1 MQKLISQV
9 AKSLFSFTVVRIYL
23 LSQLIT
29 RAILCCYALSQREI
43 QILDLIE
50 IFLIGTF
57 NDWVSLC
64 YCLPVILL
72 FTTLLHKLLSR
83 YQRVYL
89 TCCFIVYSGTI
100 MLLIFIMV
108 AEITFW
114 DEFSTR
120 FNFIAVDYL
129 IYTNEIIGTV
139 KESLPYVQILLAI
152 GITTLLI
159 SVLSRKYL
167 INKIRNTEN
176 SYYLRNAIIL
186 LLLSLL
192 AFNFY
197 DPNKLSFS
205 TNRYV
210 KELAKNGPYEFCSA
224 FFNNSLDYNSFY
236 PVIDSKDAL
245 AIVRANLSSDE
256 QQFLDNISISRKIR
270 SGTKNQKYNV
280 VFIVVESLSGEFM
293 EKFGNKQNITP
304 NLDKLAD
311 ESIFFANLYAVGT
324 RTVRGL
330 EALTLSAPPTPGSSI
345 IRRPNN
351 HSLFNIGT
359 VFKRE
364 GYDINF
370 IFGGYSYFD
379 NLQNYFSGNGYNILD
394 RNHLEAGEISFANI
408 WGVAD
413 EDILIKSLEL
423 ADQSYKE
430 GKPFFSLIMTTSNH
444 RPYTFPE
451 GRIDLPSGGGRNAAV
466 KYTDYA
472 IAHFLN
478 LAKTH
483 PWFDNTIFVIT
494 ADHCASSAGKT
505 DLPINKYHIPLLIY
519 APKLLKPQIIDSL
532 ASQID
537 ITPTVL
543 GLLDF
548 SYDSK
553 FFGQDVLQSPPNRAF
568 ISTYQ
573 LLGFMKNDYLVILSP
588 NSLPK
593 SYKLEGSKR
602 TETNNPPAN
611 IVEEAISFYQAA
623 YDLYIQGKMV
633 E

>member
-1 MQKLISQV
+1 MT
-9 AKSLFSFTVVRIYL
+9 KSLFSFTIVRVYL
-23 LSQLIT
+23 LFQLIT
-29 RAILCCYALSQREI
+29 RAALSSYAISQQEI
-43 QILDLIE
+43 RAVDLIPV
-50 IFLIGTF
+50 FVIGTF
-57 NDWVSLC
+57 NDLVSLC
-64 YCLPVILL
+64 YFLPVILL
-72 FTTLLHKLLSR
+72 LTALLNKLLMR
-83 YQRVYL
+83 YKRVYL
-89 TCCFIVYSGTI
+89 VCSFIVYALSI
-100 MLLIFIMV
+100 SLLTFIAL

-114 DEFSTR
+114 DEFGSR

-152 GITTLLI
+152 GIITLLA

-167 INKIRNTEN
+167 INQVSNIR
-176 SYYLRNAIIL
+176 SKYHVGYAIIL
-186 LLLSLL
+186 FLLSVL

-197 DPNKLSFS
+197 DPNKLNVS
-205 TNRYV
+205 TNRYA
-210 KELAKNGPYEFCSA
+210 KELAKNGPYEFFSA
-224 FFNNSLDYNSFY
+224 FLNNSLDYNNFY
-236 PVIDSKDAL
+236 PVIDPQNAL
-245 AIVRANLSSDE
+245 AIVRTNLSTDKKG
-256 QQFLDNISISRKIR
+256 FLDNASISRAI
-270 SGTKNQKYNV
+270 SLPTNNQKHNV
-280 VFIVVESLSGEFM
+280 IFIVVESLSSEFM
-293 EKFGNKQNITP
+293 GKFGNKQNITP

-311 ESIFFANLYAVGT
+311 ESILFTNLYAVGT

-330 EALTLSAPPTPGSSI
+330 EAITLSIPPTPGSSI

-370 IFGGYSYFD
+370 VFGGYSYFD
-379 NLQNYFSGNGYNILD
+379 NLQNYFSGNGYNIVD
-394 RNHLEAGEISFANI
+394 RNHLRSNEISFANI

-430 GKPFFSLIMTTSNH
+430 GKPFLSLIMTTSNH

-451 GRIDLPSGGGRNAAV
+451 GRIDLPSGGGRSAAV

-472 IAHFLN
+472 IAHFLDI
-478 LAKTH
+478 AKTH

-519 APKLLKPQIIDSL
+519 APKLLKPQVIDSL

-537 ITPTVL
+537 IAPTVL
-543 GLLDF
+543 GLLNF
-548 SYDSK
+548 SYNSK
-553 FFGQDVLQSPPNRAF
+553 FFGQDVLRSPPNRAF

-573 LLGFMKNDYLVILSP
+573 LLGLMKNDHLVILSP

-593 SYKLEGSKR
+593 IYKLYGNERIEAG
-602 TETNNPPAN
+602 TPPAE
-611 IVEEAISFYQAA
+611 IVEEAISFYQVA
-623 YDLYIQGKMV
+623 YDLYMQGKIV